1 MFAYAL
7 ASTLCSE
14 ATNIAYCLS
23 LGAVFGCWSKIRIHV
38 GEFGDCLEDYI
49 WERMENGLLKI
60 NVIYCYNV
68 KARI

>member
-1 MFAYAL
+1 MFAYWL
-7 ASTLCSE
+7 PFNPCSK
-14 ATNIAYCLS
+14 ATNIGWLLS